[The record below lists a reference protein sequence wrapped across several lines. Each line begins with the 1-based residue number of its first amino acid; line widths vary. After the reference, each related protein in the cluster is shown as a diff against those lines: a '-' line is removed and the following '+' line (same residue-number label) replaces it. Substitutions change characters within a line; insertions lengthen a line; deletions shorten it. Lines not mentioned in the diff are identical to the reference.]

1 MRTALV
7 TGATGYIGSYLVS
20 ALLQAGWR
28 VRACGRRPRPPWLP
42 PEVTYHRVDLTAAAP
57 PMGGVTH
64 VFHLA
69 GTSSTFGPPEEVER
83 SNVIGTRTVAA
94 AAAAAGVERFVH
106 GSSSAVYGERV
117 PLPLPVSEATTP
129 HPSRGYGLAKLHAEE
144 EVLRQAER
152 GLPVT
157 ILRPTTVYGPG
168 CVKLLASAVLDAA
181 IERYA
186 GLREL
191 EIPREPVRLRM
202 VHVEDL
208 VRACRVV
215 AEAPAAVGRIFNVS
229 SGTYPTSL
237 EVAGAIAA
245 ALGMELRP
253 VDGAAAGLGVEERR
267 RLRGRMVAEAG
278 MVSAIVFTEERLRF
292 LLRPNPNTELSVEE
306 LRRIGAGPR
315 RTDPVRDMG
324 ELVTWFLERRWI
336 V

>member
-7 TGATGYIGSYLVS
+7 TGATGYVGSHLVPT
-20 ALLQAGWR
+20 LLRAGWR
-28 VRACGRRPRPPWLP
+28 VRACGRRNRPAWLP
-42 PEVTYHRVDLTAAAP
+42 PEVAYDRVDLTLAAP
-57 PMGGVTH
+57 PMEGVTH

-69 GTSSTFGPPEEVER
+69 GTSSTFGSPEEVER

-106 GSSSAVYGERV
+106 VSSTAVYGERV
-117 PLPLPVSEATTP
+117 PLPLPVTEGTTP
-129 HPSRGYGLAKLHAEE
+129 HPSRGYGLAKLLAEE

-152 GLPVT
+152 GLAVT

-186 GLREL
+186 GLRRL
-191 EIPREPVRLRM
+191 EIPREPVRLRL

-208 VRACRVV
+208 VRACLVL
-215 AEAPAAVGRIFNVS
+215 AEAPAAAGEIFNVT

-237 EVAGAIAA
+237 EVAGAIAE
-245 ALGMELRP
+245 ALGMQP
-253 VDGAAAGLGVEERR
+253 CPTDGPAGLGPEERR
-267 RLRGRMVAEAG
+267 RIRARMLAEAG
-278 MVSAIVFTEERLRF
+278 MVPAIVFTEERLRF
-292 LLRPNPNTELSVEE
+292 LIRPNPNTELSIAK
-306 LRRIGAGPR
+306 LTRAGAGPR
-315 RTDPVRDMG
+315 RTDPLRDVA